1 MFVGLVA
8 HQTQEG
14 PLDKWFFKYQIEW
27 GFGSYLLKMNEQWVD
42 KYMIF
47 HDGRGLVWL
56 QEFLK
61 FLLKFKCSIP
71 LQHSRV
77 IEF

>member
-14 PLDKWFFKYQIEW
+14 PLEKWFFKYQIEW

-47 HDGRGLVWL
+47 HDR
-56 QEFLK
+56 
-61 FLLKFKCSIP
+61 
-71 LQHSRV
+71 
-77 IEF
+77 